1 MASQKQQV
9 IEAILDSNRQKG
21 QWDSLRDNLAKFHR
35 KLVANVVATNAIS
48 SSLNSLG
55 SSSSGS
61 SALQQLLL
69 GEVAFQLMSTK
80 FGTKEQIPYD
90 RGPELIYIPSPY
102 LDAVSLTGAIHHLEK
117 AISIGQSQASTQDLQ
132 QIWANQAH
140 ILLGRIDLGLGKV
153 HEALQHFLLAEF
165 PNPLPQS
172 SGSYARTMIVKKWT
186 LMGWAYMQLDKI
198 ELARES
204 FKNGYDFIVS
214 VLPQNEIEKPQEQEP
229 DQWTIWAEE
238 LLFSMS
244 MDLIRAS
251 DVNSACRSMSLYIQV
266 VASTPFAF
274 VPTKKIAIY
283 RHHIFYLFAGLSLVS
298 PFSGIPSFGACVE
311 DTTPISDKAAIVYNQ
326 IRICLRPYEK
336 LVTTLLSFPRGEDS
350 SRLSLE
356 RYARVLEM
364 YDFWVKLEVSYTRC
378 LPNTPSAL
386 IDQFYCLIET
396 LYRGTKHTFHSLR
409 ILRYIS
415 HSFLSILIAHSDNVC
430 NDERKEAQHA
440 VSTYLFYWEKKSSL
454 ILEIERKKLEDQKM
468 SMSRPIRSDES
479 HIAQKVHAVSLADNA
494 MDKTT
499 SIIPSNDTSSTPSDV
514 NRIELPVAVP
524 SEEKPLDILE
534 KLDRDL
540 ESDSDKMSS
549 VVVDGHTHIQL
560 SDVDGDTPLDA
571 IGVLITG
578 MRILLLT
585 HEGNS
590 EMLEQ
595 AAIYGEK
602 AYSIAIKYTAHLP
615 EYSSILKD
623 IYQWLGVVYGE
634 QSIEVSSNRERRL
647 LQSQAIAMLQKA
659 TAMDSTDP
667 IMHYQLALQLAEVGE
682 FADAIDAINQSI
694 EIKSDFP
701 NAYNLLSL
709 ILNSKSQTNRALQVV
724 QEGWRACAIKYAKT
738 QLVKVRATADSHIES
753 MIKWDYVPIELRE
766 DLINLKL
773 TQVALENEQFGPRVS
788 IDTLYGLFNL
798 FRNVIGI
805 PPGCEDRS
813 ISVDGV
819 FQNTDIAGVPEIRV
833 LSHMNSANSV
843 TSSLGASPRAT
854 PTHMGSNGVPLT
866 TSLTKAQPYR
876 YRTYDLLISLWLTTS
891 AVYRELGNFDGS
903 RQAIEEAEQLVEQ
916 LAKLEQNIRSSSSRI
931 LRDQPSNVSESN
943 SSLGSLQ
950 TNHMGKGRTMKSSKS
965 RRTPSTD
972 ARLPLQK
979 WGFANRGIRRILAD
993 IAFEQSMMKYDIY
1006 TLQNKPPTVSK
1017 YSKYLSPVATVEAE
1031 RRLQLRQNARMPNSR
1046 SNASISSSITSSTA
1060 NINGDKAQTDDDTN
1074 SLFALELEIQEGFLK
1089 VHSASTDE
1097 LAPNT
1102 NTRASIMAM
1111 GVTASMGD
1119 TRSTLKSQQSFLA
1132 SCSHISIDHIIKSV
1146 KYITVI
1152 DPDHLPSCVHLG
1164 ILFLE
1169 KGDIG
1174 QAEHWLS
1181 RACNQA
1187 KSRGAGGGRTG
1198 MTTIYGGAT
1207 AAWGWLAWRTLSK
1220 VMKSTDRNE
1229 EAKQSLFFAMDLEKM
1244 HCVRG
1249 YECLAR
1255 FATNI

>member
-494 MDKTT
+494 MQDKTT

-833 LSHMNSANSV
+833 LSHMNSANC
-843 TSSLGASPRAT
+843 
-854 PTHMGSNGVPLT
+854 
-866 TSLTKAQPYR
+866 
-876 YRTYDLLISLWLTTS
+876 
-891 AVYRELGNFDGS
+891 NFDGS

-1132 SCSHISIDHIIKSV
+1132 SSVSI
-1146 KYITVI
+1146 
-1152 DPDHLPSCVHLG
+1152 LAF
-1164 ILFLE
+1164 FLE

-1207 AAWGWLAWRTLSK
+1207 AAWDKKIKLFLFTNYN
-1220 VMKSTDRNE
+1220 TDLGE
-1229 EAKQSLFFAMDLEKM
+1229 CTPIQSQGPKNGNSVDISM
-1244 HCVRG
+1244 HGRYG
-1249 YECLAR
+1249 M
-1255 FATNI
+1255 